1 MNLFGRKPGGWD
13 ALRRLDKYNL
23 GESFSTRL
31 AHFLREADERDL
43 VLGNPAQLASALKLD
58 TQQTLRLIAIAAHEG
73 VFQVLW
79 LARCPH
85 CGSLDQSGGH
95 SHLADYPDAPVT
107 CKACQGTFLIHA
119 DHTLNVQYRPSPSL
133 RQLPANVADWE
144 HQGALVKQWGL
155 TPAWAMLNLEEFRT
169 YLAELNLPPG
179 QSIGV
184 RVQTFWFTDIRSSTA
199 MYEQL
204 GDARAYELVRQHY
217 EIIFK
222 AAQTRGGYAVKTIG
236 DGTLGNFSRPVEALA
251 AAIEAVRGVAALQ
264 TSAALTAGA
273 QRPLRLRVGLHT
285 GPCIVVALNGR
296 LDFFGTTV
304 NTASRIEAQSSG
316 DDVVLSESMMGNPEV
331 KQLAESTGPV
341 EAFNVSLRGLSETQ
355 TLYRLKLL

>member
-1 MNLFGRKPGGWD
+1 MKLFGRKPGGWE

-23 GESFSTRL
+23 GENFSTRL
-31 AHFLREADERDL
+31 AQFLRETDERDL
-43 VLGNPAQLASALKLD
+43 VLGNPAQLARALRL
-58 TQQTLRLIAIAAHEG
+58 TESQTLRLIALAAHEG
-73 VFQVLW
+73 VFQVQW

-85 CGSLDQSGGH
+85 CGSLDQGGGH
-95 SHLADYPDAPVT
+95 SHLADYTDEPVT
-107 CKACQGTFLIHA
+107 CQTCHNTFMIQA
-119 DHTLNVQYRPSPSL
+119 DHTLNVQYRPQPSL
-133 RQLPANVADWE
+133 RQVPAHVSDWE
-144 HQGALVKQWGL
+144 HQAALVKQWGL

-222 AAQTRGGYAVKTIG
+222 AAQSRGGYAVKTIG
-236 DGTLGNFSRPVEALA
+236 DGTLGNFSRPVDALA
-251 AAIEAVRGVAALQ
+251 AAVEAVRGVAALK
-264 TSAALTAGA
+264 AGDE
-273 QRPLRLRVGLHT
+273 RPLRLRVGLHT

-304 NTASRIEAQSSG
+304 NTASRIEAQSTG
-316 DDVVLSESMMGNPEV
+316 ADVVLSEPMLHNAEV
-331 KQLAESTGPV
+331 RQLAEATGPV

>member
-23 GESFSTRL
+23 DTELPSRL
-31 AHFLREADERDL
+31 AKFLREADERDL
-43 VLGNPAQLASALKLD
+43 VLGNPTQLAAALNLD
-58 TQQTLRLIAIAAHEG
+58 ETQSLRLIALAAHEG
-73 VFQVLW
+73 VFDVLW

-85 CGSLDQSGGH
+85 CGTLDSRGGH
-95 SHLADYPDAPVT
+95 SHLADYTDAPVT
-107 CKACQGTFLIHA
+107 CKACQNTFLIHA
-119 DHTLNVQYRPSPSL
+119 DHTLNVQFRPRASL
-133 RQLPANVADWE
+133 RPLPASVGDWE
-144 HQGALVKQWGL
+144 HQAALVKQWGL

-222 AAQTRGGYAVKTIG
+222 TAQTHGGYAVKTIG
-236 DGTLGNFSRPVEALA
+236 DGTLGNFSRPAEALA
-251 AAIEAVRGVAALQ
+251 AAIEAVRGVAAL
-264 TSAALTAGA
+264 TSGE

-316 DDVVLSESMMGNPEV
+316 EDVVLSEAMMLNLDV
-331 KQLAESTGPV
+331 RRLAESTGPIETFTV
-341 EAFNVSLRGLSETQ
+341 NLRGLSDEQ

>member
-1 MNLFGRKPGGWD
+1 MNLFGRKPGGWE
-13 ALRRLDKYNL
+13 ALRRLDKYQL
-23 GESFSTRL
+23 GANFSTRL
-31 AHFLREADERDL
+31 AQFLRETDERDL
-43 VLGNPAQLASALKLD
+43 VLGNPAQLAAALKLD
-58 TQQTLRLIAIAAHEG
+58 TPQTLRLIALAAHEG

-95 SHLADYPDAPVT
+95 SHLADYTDEPVT

-119 DHTLNVQYRPSPSL
+119 DHTLNVQYRPHPSL
-133 RQLPANVADWE
+133 RSLPAQVADWE

-217 EIIFK
+217 EIIFR
-222 AAQTRGGYAVKTIG
+222 AAQARGGYAVKTIG
-236 DGTLGNFSRPVEALA
+236 DGTLGNFTRPVEALA
-251 AAIEAVRGVAALQ
+251 AAVEAVRGVAALK
-264 TSAALTAGA
+264 AGSE
-273 QRPLRLRVGLHT
+273 RPLRLRVGLHT

-304 NTASRIEAQSSG
+304 NTASRIEAQSTG
-316 DDVVLSESMMGNPEV
+316 EDVVLSEAILHDPEV
-331 KQLAESTGPV
+331 KQLAETTGPL
-341 EAFNVSLRGLSETQ
+341 EAFSVNLRGLAEAQ

>member
-1 MNLFGRKPGGWD
+1 MHLFGRKPGGWD
-13 ALRRLDKYNL
+13 ALRRLDKYKL
-23 GESFSTRL
+23 GENISTRL

-43 VLGNPAQLASALKLD
+43 ILGNPAQLAAALLLD
-58 TQQTLRLIAIAAHEG
+58 TQQALRLMAVAAHEG
-73 VFQVLW
+73 LFQVQW

-85 CGSLDQSGGH
+85 CGSLDQRGGH
-95 SHLADYPDAPVT
+95 SHLADYTDAPVT
-107 CKACQGTFLIHA
+107 CRACQNTFLIHA
-119 DHTLNVQYRPSPSL
+119 DHTLNVQYRPRPSL
-133 RQLPANVADWE
+133 RQLPDTVADWD
-144 HQGALVKQWGL
+144 HQSALVKQWGL

-199 MYEQL
+199 LYEQL

-217 EIIFK
+217 EIIFR

-236 DGTLGNFSRPVEALA
+236 DGTLGNFSRPVDALA
-251 AAIEAVRGVAALQ
+251 AAIEAVRGVAAL
-264 TSAALTAGA
+264 TAGD

-285 GPCIVVALNGR
+285 GSCIVVALNGR

-304 NTASRIEAQSSG
+304 NTASRIEAQSAG
-316 DDVVLSESMMGNPEV
+316 DDVVLSEPMMLNPEV
-331 KQLAESTGPV
+331 KQLADATGVV
-341 EAFNVSLRGLSETQ
+341 EAFTVSLRGLSETQ

>member
-23 GESFSTRL
+23 GENFSARL
-31 AHFLREADERDL
+31 RRFLREADERDL
-43 VLGNPAQLASALKLD
+43 VLGNPAQLATALNLD
-58 TQQTLRLIAIAAHEG
+58 TQQTLRLIALAAHEG
-73 VFQVLW
+73 VFEVQW

-85 CGSLDQSGGH
+85 CGSLDASGGH
-95 SHLADYPDAPVT
+95 AHLADYTDAPVT
-107 CKACQGTFLIHA
+107 CKACQGTYLIHA
-119 DHTLNVQYRPSPSL
+119 DHTLNVQYRPHPKL
-133 RQLPANVADWE
+133 RQLPVAVTDWD
-144 HQGALVKQWGL
+144 HQAALVKQWGL

-217 EIIFK
+217 EIIFR

-236 DGTLGNFSRPVEALA
+236 DGTLGNFGRPVDALA
-251 AAIEAVRGVAALQ
+251 AAIEAVRGVAALK
-264 TSAALTAGA
+264 ADG

-304 NTASRIEAQSSG
+304 NTASRIEAQSTG
-316 DDVVLSESMMGNPEV
+316 EDVVLSESMMLDSDV
-331 KQLAESTGPV
+331 KQLAEATGPV
-341 EAFNVSLRGLSETQ
+341 ETFTVSLRGLSETQ

>member
-23 GESFSTRL
+23 G
-31 AHFLREADERDL
+31 AHFSARLEQFLRAADERDL
-43 VLGNPAQLASALKLD
+43 VLGNPTQLAKALQLTD
-58 TQQTLRLIAIAAHEG
+58 SQVLRLIALAAHEG

-79 LARCPH
+79 VARCPH
-85 CGSLDQSGGH
+85 CGSLDQNGGH
-95 SHLADYPDAPVT
+95 SHLADYTDAPVT
-107 CKACQGTFLIHA
+107 CKVCQGTYLIHA

-133 RQLPANVADWE
+133 RPLPASVADWE
-144 HQGALVKQWGL
+144 HQSALVKQWGL

-217 EIIFK
+217 ELIFRT
-222 AAQTRGGYAVKTIG
+222 AQTHGGYAVKTIG
-236 DGTLGNFSRPVEALA
+236 DGTLGNFSRPVDALA
-251 AAIEAVRGVAALQ
+251 AAVEAVRGVAGLK
-264 TSAALTAGA
+264 AGD

-304 NTASRIEAQSSG
+304 NTASRIEAQAGG
-316 DDVVLSESMMGNPEV
+316 DDVVLSEPMIANPEV
-331 KQLAESTGPV
+331 KQLAESIGPV
-341 EAFNVSLRGLSETQ
+341 EAFNVSLRGLAETQ